1 MNENANKT
9 LESIVGFFRQLLD
22 PGPELLGKLILSA
35 ATILVIVLI
44 RWAVMIVVAKR
55 SEDVKVRYRWR
66 KISSYTAN
74 ILLLFLVGRIWF
86 QGVASLSTFLG
97 LLSAGIAIALKDLLV
112 NFAGWVFILWRKPF
126 EVGDRI
132 QLGQYAGDVID
143 IRIFQFTLLEIGNW
157 VDAEQST
164 GRIIHV
170 PNGWVFNQVQANYS
184 KGFQYI
190 WDEIPVL
197 ITFESNWEKAEQIL
211 NKIVNDH
218 AEKYTDPA
226 RQGIKR
232 ASRRY
237 MIHYGT
243 MTPKVYVTVKDSGVM
258 LTLRYLC
265 QPRARRTTQ
274 EIIWKEILR
283 AFAARDDI
291 DFAYPTQR
299 IYYNAA
305 EGKPGTKPGSVDSPD
320 VVVESV
326 EKPVS

>member
-1 MNENANKT
+1 MDENVHKT
-9 LESIVGFFRQLLD
+9 LESVITFFREMLD
-22 PGPELLGKLILSA
+22 PGPELFGKLILSV
-35 ATILVIVLI
+35 ATILVITLI
-44 RWAVMIVVAKR
+44 RWGAMYFLGKR
-55 SEDVKVRYRWR
+55 TEDVKIRYRWR

-97 LLSAGIAIALKDLLV
+97 LLTAGIAIALKDLLV
-112 NFAGWVFILWRKPF
+112 NFAGWVFLLWRKPF

-170 PNGWVFNQVQANYS
+170 PNGWVFTQVQANYS

-197 ITFESNWEKAEQIL
+197 ITFESNWEKAEEIL
-211 NKIVNDH
+211 TKIVNDH
-218 AEKYTDPA
+218 DEKYTDSA

-243 MTPKVYVTVKDSGVM
+243 MTPKVYLTVKDSGIM

-265 QPRARRTTQ
+265 QPRARRTKQ

-283 AFAARDDI
+283 AFGGCDDI

-305 EGKPGTKPGSVDSPD
+305 EGKPGTKPDSPD
-320 VVVESV
+320 VSV
-326 EKPVS
+326 EG